1 MTGSVDVRRRTPES
15 YAVGTKW
22 RAISGGS
29 RDNGPSVGREVL
41 DMDDER
47 GNRNLPGRQVI
58 RRSERAFLE
67 YDLEGPPQ
75 PEMEWLPI
83 SYDRK
88 TGQGCYLMRMAPGAV
103 TIPHNHPGME
113 EFLIVEGE
121 LTDSDG
127 TVFRA
132 GDFVSYD
139 GGTWHNSWTGPGCV
153 IVVFEW
159 QRPGRTER
167 RASSGKIG

>member
-1 MTGSVDVRRRTPES
+1 MQGVQ
-15 YAVGTKW
+15 
-22 RAISGGS
+22 
-29 RDNGPSVGREVL
+29 
-41 DMDDER
+41 DMDDDR

-83 SYDRK
+83 SFDRE
-88 TGQGCYLMRMAPGAV
+88 TGQGCYLMRMEPGAV
-103 TIPHNHPGME
+103 TVPHEHPGME
-113 EFLIVEGE
+113 EFLIIEGE

-127 TVFRA
+127 SVFRA

-139 GGTWHNSWTGPGCV
+139 GGTRHNSWTGPGCV
-153 IVVFEW
+153 IAVFEW
-159 QRPGRTER
+159 QRPGRPPRGE
-167 RASSGKIG
+167 AA

>member
-1 MTGSVDVRRRTPES
+1 
-15 YAVGTKW
+15 
-22 RAISGGS
+22 
-29 RDNGPSVGREVL
+29 
-41 DMDDER
+41 MDDEQTDR
-47 GNRNLPGRQVI
+47 IVPGRRVI
-58 RRSERAFLE
+58 RRGDRNYID

-83 SYDRK
+83 SYDPA
-88 TGQGCYLMRMAPGAV
+88 TNQGCYLMRMAPGAV
-103 TIPHNHPGME
+103 TIPHHHPGME
-113 EFLIVEGE
+113 EFLIIEGE

-132 GDFVSYD
+132 GDFISYD

-159 QRPGRTER
+159 QRPGAPARVAT
-167 RASSGKIG
+167 ANQ